1 MLLPEQKANL
11 IANDASA
18 AGEAAHSSVVTPTV
32 NKTDN
37 ALGSSGSHIR
47 TTMSTTN
54 YARAVGKHI
63 THKSSV
69 FHLWT
74 PKEENEEKEEEKT
87 QDQLHPQLPQH
98 QLHPQH
104 HRD

>member
-1 MLLPEQKANL
+1 MLLPKQKANL

-69 FHLWT
+69 VHLW
-74 PKEENEEKEEEKT
+74 KEKEEKEEEKT

>member
-18 AGEAAHSSVVTPTV
+18 AGEPAHSQVVTPTV

-37 ALGSSGSHIR
+37 ALGSSTSHIR
-47 TTMSTTN
+47 ARMITTN

-63 THKSSV
+63 THKSTV

-74 PKEENEEKEEEKT
+74 PKEEKEEKEEEKT
-87 QDQLHPQLPQH
+87 ELRA
-98 QLHPQH
+98 
-104 HRD
+104 HRA